1 MTVIEE
7 ISFYIRNTNSKKEKG
22 RRNEKSEMPM
32 HSTCDLLQA
41 PVHVSRSYTSNLPN
55 CDTAMFS
62 KERLSAVFM
71 LAFSFS
77 FPVIIHNQYQL
88 HDFNHT
94 QVKNTAIVINAIA
107 YLTIYAISLC
117 FTH

>member
-7 ISFYIRNTNSKKEKG
+7 ISFHIRNTNSKKEKG

-41 PVHVSRSYTSNLPN
+41 PVHVSRSYTSKLPN

-62 KERLSAVFM
+62 KERLSAVFHACIQ
-71 LAFSFS
+71 LF
-77 FPVIIHNQYQL
+77 FPCYN
-88 HDFNHT
+88 
-94 QVKNTAIVINAIA
+94 
-107 YLTIYAISLC
+107 S
-117 FTH
+117 

>member
-7 ISFYIRNTNSKKEKG
+7 ISFHIRNTNSKKEKD

-62 KERLSAVFM
+62 KERLSAVFHACIQ
-71 LAFSFS
+71 LYYFKEPASLFLHCSRRYGS
-77 FPVIIHNQYQL
+77 SRYNEVSHNEC
-88 HDFNHT
+88 
-94 QVKNTAIVINAIA
+94 I
-107 YLTIYAISLC
+107 
-117 FTH
+117 